1 MANEF
6 KHKSVSTDLSQA
18 EWDDTAGHVFN
29 SQATGDLMYA
39 SSSTQLT
46 RLAIGAANTI
56 LYVNST
62 VPGWYTNVTLTAN
75 GIEAANAAGPAIYN
89 EAATSTNPTLLPN
102 KADPDTGVGWVGTNN
117 LAIIANGAKVI
128 DATDG
133 RVQFGNNAAGPQAMN
148 ETADWDN
155 PTLIPNRAD
164 TDTGIGW
171 ASTNNMTLVGGGT
184 GLVYVNG
191 ATGSL
196 GFGVAASANYKHRF
210 GGSFTAAADPRGIL
224 FAVNLTAPAGSSAI
238 RHMYLSGSLTTQA
251 ASETLS
257 RASGLEIE
265 PLDLTIGS
273 GSRVNLATT
282 VYIGGAP
289 TEGIDSSGNPNNYAL
304 VSDAGSNRFDGRI
317 LGNTADIAS
326 GTNIVLPSTG
336 GNVYELTG
344 TTKVDLISNLGWT
357 EGSTVV
363 LVANE
368 SVTIDDGTSTSSTNI
383 TISLKAG
390 GDYGMTAGDTLTLAL
405 VSTTAGGQMW
415 TELSRVVKA

>member
-1 MANEF
+1 
-6 KHKSVSTDLSQA
+6 
-18 EWDDTAGHVFN
+18 
-29 SQATGDLMYA
+29 
-39 SSSTQLT
+39 
-46 RLAIGAANTI
+46 
-56 LYVNST
+56 
-62 VPGWYTNVTLTAN
+62 
-75 GIEAANAAGPAIYN
+75 
-89 EAATSTNPTLLPN
+89 
-102 KADPDTGVGWVGTNN
+102 
-117 LAIIANGAKVI
+117 
-128 DATDG
+128 
-133 RVQFGNNAAGPQAMN
+133 
-148 ETADWDN
+148 
-155 PTLIPNRAD
+155 
-164 TDTGIGW
+164 
-171 ASTNNMTLVGGGT
+171 
-184 GLVYVNG
+184 
-191 ATGSL
+191 
-196 GFGVAASANYKHRF
+196 
-210 GGSFTAAADPRGIL
+210 
-224 FAVNLTAPAGSSAI
+224 
-238 RHMYLSGSLTTQA
+238 MYLSGSLTTQA